1 MKNYQQIKNEIL
13 NQILESKK
21 TSPLSNKMGYK
32 FDKVQRWKKGSK
44 QLNWN
49 EFCDLCFVLKLPLIE
64 ALGFSLGALFES
76 EKQAYKIIPFLKNF
90 AQFKTTGQM
99 AKQMGVSQATMQRYL
114 SCEIYPEVEF
124 VLECIDQK
132 PRFLNHFLNSLLEK
146 SEKSDL
152 NLLSLPWASAVA
164 NAMSLPEHMS
174 LPKYSPSW
182 VAQRLG
188 LTINQVMQAIQ
199 LLQDLGL
206 IELNGEH
213 YSPTLS
219 RTIAVRREVRQED
232 YIRFLKFWM
241 ERATRRLKVDREESQ
256 FKTKSSEEF
265 DRKSLDK
272 DGFRVFACSP
282 ESARKIIEI
291 LMRSEQEI
299 HDLLQKDNNEKTDV
313 RVFLYH
319 HFSAGEH

>member
-1 MKNYQQIKNEIL
+1 MRNYQQIKNEIL
-13 NQILESKK
+13 NQILEGKK
-21 TSPLSNKMGYK
+21 TSALSNKMGFK
-32 FDKVQRWKKGSK
+32 FDKVQRWRKGSK

-49 EFCDLCFVLKLPLIE
+49 EFCDLCFVLKVPLIE

-99 AKQMGVSQATMQRYL
+99 AKHMGVSQASMQRYL

-132 PRFLNHFLNSLLEK
+132 PLFLDHFLNSLLEK
-146 SEKSDL
+146 SEKSNL

-206 IELNGEH
+206 IELKGEH
-213 YSPTLS
+213 YGPTLS
-219 RTIAVRREVRQED
+219 RTIAVRREIRQED

-241 ERATRRLKVDREESQ
+241 ERAARRLKARQEENT
-256 FKTKSSEEF
+256 FKNPNLEELTN
-265 DRKSLDK
+265 DKIDK

-282 ESARKIIEI
+282 ESARKITEI

-299 HDLLQKDNNEKTDV
+299 HDLLQTDSNEKTDV

-319 HFSAGEH
+319 HFSAGDY